1 MSLVTTT
8 RSVLEVAPADHTPE
22 EPAGTSRDHI
32 ERKDQVVHNE
42 PARASELLSATTA
55 SVAGG
60 AFARLSQA
68 LQRTPEAESVADSSG
83 RTVEQFFED
92 IARLILKE
100 WLDANLPGIIE
111 RLVQKEIQKIARRA
125 DLM

>member
-1 MSLVTTT
+1 M
-8 RSVLEVAPADHTPE
+8 
-22 EPAGTSRDHI
+22 
-32 ERKDQVVHNE
+32 HNE
-42 PARASELLSATTA
+42 PARASELMSATTA

-92 IARLILKE
+92 IARPILKE